1 MTDPLADTVRMI
13 DNWERNAEEKAARFQ
28 EMSERVEQV
37 SITESVADGAVSAT
51 VGHNGIP
58 TDITMTDKVREM
70 PPQEI
75 AANVMAAIRKA
86 QSRYPARLAEILAET
101 VGDDDPASQH
111 ILATAERNFPP
122 PLDDEA
128 DDEDPTRFSDIEED
142 ERPQPPQAPQAPRP
156 ARPAAREDDEGDCDG
171 DVTIFRE

>member
-28 EMSERVEQV
+28 AMSERVEQI
-37 SITESVADGAVSAT
+37 SITESVAGGAVSAT
-51 VGHNGIP
+51 VGSNGIP
-58 TDITMTDKVREM
+58 TDISMTDKVREM

-101 VGDDDPASQH
+101 VGEDDPAGQH
-111 ILATAERNFPP
+111 IVTTAERNFPP
-122 PLDDEA
+122 PPDDEA
-128 DDEDPTRFSDIEED
+128 DDEDPMRFSDIEEED
-142 ERPQPPQAPQAPRP
+142 RPQKPARDENRPQTPRP
-156 ARPAAREDDEGDCDG
+156 AAPDDDDDG